1 MWPYPIRSSAN
12 ELNHYYIRLIIFI
25 IFEPIKVINRLM
37 ATYNWQLKD
46 WRQFK
51 FSIKEV
57 EDELLIFSEK
67 VGRVSG
73 ILEGLPE
80 ETKQEVIIETI
91 LAEAIKTSEIEGEYP
106 SRKDVLSS
114 IKKNLGL
121 LYDAENIKDKSAA
134 GLGELMI
141 DVRKTFKDVLTEGK
155 LLTWHRMLL
164 GENKR
169 VAVGRWRSHE
179 EPMQVVSGA
188 LGKEKVH
195 YEAPPSSKVPEEMK
209 RFIQWFNDTAPGGK
223 QEIKKAPVRSAIAHL
238 YFETIHPFEDGN
250 GRIGRAIA
258 EKALSQTIGRPVLLS
273 LSRTIEASRKL
284 YYDSLEKAQQ
294 SNEITPWIGY
304 FIKTSLNAQAE
315 AEEQIEFTLKKT
327 KFFDRF
333 KDKLNHRQLTVIRR
347 MLEEGTKGFEG
358 GMNARKYIGI
368 TKTSKATATRD
379 MQQLVALKA
388 FVLAGAAG
396 GRSTSYQVNL

>member
-1 MWPYPIRSSAN
+1 MT
-12 ELNHYYIRLIIFI
+12 
-25 IFEPIKVINRLM
+25 K
-37 ATYNWQLKD
+37 YNWQQND
-46 WRQFK
+46 WPQFR
-51 FSIKEV
+51 FSLESA
-57 EDELLIFSEK
+57 EGELLAFTEK
-67 VGRVSG
+67 TGRVSG
-73 ILEGLPE
+73 ILAGLPE
-80 ETKQEVIIETI
+80 ETKQDVIVEII

-114 IKKNLGL
+114 IRKNLGL
-121 LYDAENIKDKSAA
+121 LHDTENIKDKSAI

-141 DVRKTFKDVLTEGK
+141 DVRNTFKDVLTEEK
-155 LLTWHRMLL
+155 LLAWHKMLL

-169 VAVGRWRSHE
+169 VAVGQWRSHE
-179 EPMQVVSGA
+179 EPMQVISGA
-188 LGKEKVH
+188 VGKEKVH
-195 YEAPPSSKVPEEMK
+195 YEAPPSSKVPEQMK
-209 RFIQWFNDTAPGGK
+209 QFIQWFNDTAPGGK
-223 QEIKKAPVRSAIAHL
+223 LEIKRAPVRAAIAHL

-273 LSRTIEASRKL
+273 LSKTIEASKKL

-294 SNEITPWIGY
+294 SNEITPWVEY
-304 FIKTSLNAQAE
+304 FIKTSLDAQTE

-327 KFFDRF
+327 RFFDRY
-333 KDKLNHRQLTVIRR
+333 KHLLNNRQLTVIKR

-379 MQQLVALKA
+379 MQQLVECGA
-388 FVLAGAAG
+388 FILLVKPVDAVPVIRLIYNERA
-396 GRSTSYQVNL
+396 